1 MNVLLSEYP
10 IGIQKIAVQLLIA
23 VFVTVIFLGEG
34 LCFWGKTES
43 AVVSS
48 PIYGSD
54 LQIQNENSYKTSV
67 KDVRIKLWKISLS
80 RRYGNS
86 NKHFIKEGVVHIK
99 KTKYLSGNPIRLNI
113 IEINPSINPNVKI
126 MPIMAGNELAKK
138 STVTSMSRKNNAF
151 AAINGSFFKPQT
163 GVPLG
168 ILMINKKI
176 LTGPIHE
183 RVALGITDNG
193 FKMERVSLNAKL
205 NYLGRELKVNNIN
218 QPRTLC
224 TDVLIYTPEWGIQS
238 PTTPKYGIQIAV
250 QNGKIIEKSSNPIK
264 IPENGFVISAPL
276 SKISDFLAEESPKTK
291 IINKISSPQIILDIK
306 TNPNWEDVN
315 HIIGGGPFLVKDG
328 NIYVD
333 YIEEKFKPIAGR
345 NPRTAIGYTKEGNFI
360 MVTIDGRE
368 QKSVGAG
375 LFELAKVMKSFE
387 CQYAMN
393 LDGGGSS
400 TMQINGQVVNV
411 PSVKGGIAV
420 SNSLALVETQS
431 VADTVIASAEK

>member
-1 MNVLLSEYP
+1 MNVLLSERP
-10 IGIQKIAVQLLIA
+10 IGLQKIAVQLLIA
-23 VFVTVIFLGEG
+23 IFVTVIFLGEG

-43 AVVSS
+43 AVVTA
-48 PIYGSD
+48 PIYGTD
-54 LQIQNENSYKTSV
+54 LQIQNENGYKSSV
-67 KDVRIKLWKISLS
+67 KEVRMKLWKISLA
-80 RRYGNS
+80 RRYGNVYK
-86 NKHFIKEGVVHIK
+86 NFVKEGVVHMK
-99 KTKYLSGNPIRLNI
+99 MTKYLGGNPIRLNI
-113 IEINPSINPNVKI
+113 IEINPSINPDIKI
-126 MPIMAGNELAKK
+126 TPLVAGEKLARK
-138 STVTSMSRKNNAF
+138 STVVSMSRKNNAF
-151 AAINGSFFKPQT
+151 AAINGSYFKPQT

-168 ILMINKKI
+168 ILMIDKKI
-176 LTGPIHE
+176 LTGPIYD

-193 FKMERVSLNAKL
+193 FKMERVALNAKL

-224 TDVLIYTPEWGIQS
+224 TDVLIYTTEWGNIS
-238 PTTPKYGIQIAV
+238 PATPKYGIQIAV
-250 QNGKIIEKSSNPIK
+250 QNGKVIAKSTSPLV
-264 IPENGFVISAPL
+264 IPQDGFVISAPK
-276 SKISDFLAEESPKTK
+276 SKIGDFLAEENTKTK
-291 IINKISSPQIILDIK
+291 ILNKLSSPQITLEVK
-306 TNPNWEDVN
+306 TNPDWDDVN

-328 NIYVD
+328 NVYVD

-345 NPRTAIGYTKEGNFI
+345 NPRTAIGFTKEGNFI

-400 TMQINGQVVNV
+400 TMQVNGKIVNT

-420 SNSLALVETQS
+420 SNSLALVEVPS
-431 VADTVIASAEK
+431 VAETVIASAEK